1 MKIELLLTGKTK
13 QSFVEEGMSEYIK
26 RTGKYITLTVNILPD
41 QKVTGKL
48 SRPEIRKKEGSM
60 ILKNLKLRD
69 YVILLDE
76 RGTKFT
82 SRKFA
87 EFLAGKLAS
96 ASGNLVFVAGGAEG
110 FSEEVYMRKD
120 FMISLSPMTFSHQ
133 LIRLI
138 FLEQLYRAFTI
149 IHNEPY
155 HLGH

>member
-1 MKIELLLTGKTK
+1 VRIELLFTGKTK
-13 QSFVEEGMSEYIK
+13 QAFVEEGMSEYIK
-26 RTGKYITLTVNILPD
+26 RIGKYITLTVNIIPD
-41 QKVTGKL
+41 QKITGKQ
-48 SRPEIRKKEGSM
+48 SRTEIRKKEGVM
-60 ILKNLKLRD
+60 ILKKLKPRD
-69 YVILLDE
+69 YVVLLDE
-76 RGTKFT
+76 RGAKF
-82 SRKFA
+82 SSGKFA
-87 EFLAGKLAS
+87 EFLAGKLMS

-133 LIRLI
+133 MIRLI